1 MDIPI
6 IYIGFAQAI
15 FISLI
20 IFLKKP
26 LEIADV
32 ILSMWLLA
40 IASLFGLNIVK
51 ELHNVQENTWI
62 FSLSISLTFPPFLY
76 LYSKYVTIDFERFQ
90 RKDYWHS
97 TPVIITVLLIFLFR
111 SPDRQGFHDVIAHY
125 AQLTWLSNYIGG
137 IFIIMLW
144 IYGILALW
152 NIIRYKKQ
160 IVDIY
165 SYKSDRISL
174 TWLLVVVISFMVA
187 YNFII
192 ITSTLYEIQI
202 IEVDINPVRDLALL
216 VYVYIVGIWGYRQN
230 QLTSHTKPVR
240 SYEKS
245 KNEKETSPGRYQKS
259 GLKDDQA
266 KDYLQQLIQFMH
278 QTDAWK
284 ENELSVATLSRQ
296 TNIPKHH
303 ITQVLN
309 EHLGKNFYVFVNEYR
324 IEHAKKLIQSP
335 EHHSWSFV
343 AIAYECG
350 FNSKTAFNNF
360 FKKSTGFTPSEYR
373 RLNQ

>member
-1 MDIPI
+1 MDIHI
-6 IYIGFAQAI
+6 IYIGFAQAV

-26 LEIADV
+26 LEMADV

-51 ELHNVQENTWI
+51 ELYNVQENTWI
-62 FSLSISLTFPPFLY
+62 FSLPISLTFPPFLY

-90 RKDYWHS
+90 RKDYWHA
-97 TPVIITVLLIFLFR
+97 TPVVITIFLIFLFR
-111 SPDRQGFHDVIAHY
+111 SPERQDFYAVIAYY
-125 AQLTWLSNYIGG
+125 AQLSWLSNYIGS

-144 IYGILALW
+144 VYGLLALR

-174 TWLLVVVISFMVA
+174 TWLLVVVISFMVV

-192 ITSTLYEIQI
+192 ITSTLYEIQMI
-202 IEVDINPVRDLALL
+202 KVDINPVRDLALL

-230 QLTSHTKPVR
+230 QLTSNTKPLR
-240 SYEKS
+240 SYDKI

-259 GLKDDQA
+259 GLKENQA

-284 ENELSVATLSRQ
+284 NNELSVATLSRQ

-309 EHLGKNFYVFVNEYR
+309 EQLGKNFYVFVNEYR

-335 EHHSWSFV
+335 EYHAWSFV

-373 RLNQ
+373 KLNQ